1 MFPSPNVVTLLPVLL
16 LLDFCKCLL
25 HSVGCMQLTQHT
37 DYGLRLLIV
46 LARRGGEQIALTE
59 FAADQR
65 LSYHHV
71 AKVAQSLVRE
81 GLLISRRGRSGGV
94 ELARRPEE
102 ITVGE
107 IVRVLER
114 GLQLADCAGCSLR
127 EDCNAS
133 PLLTDAL
140 AAFLAVLDRSTLA
153 DAANRQSRAPGSR
166 TVTPLDAGSDR
177 PSR

>member
-1 MFPSPNVVTLLPVLL
+1 
-16 LLDFCKCLL
+16 
-25 HSVGCMQLTQHT
+25 MQLTQHT

-46 LARRGGEQIALTE
+46 LARRAGEPVALPQ
-59 FAADQR
+59 FAAEQR

-81 GLLISRRGRSGGV
+81 GFLKSRRGRSGGV

-114 GLQLADCAGCSLR
+114 GLQLADCAGCALR

-133 PLLTDAL
+133 PLLADAL
-140 AAFLAVLDRSTLA
+140 TAFLAVLDRSTLA
-153 DAANRQSRAPGSR
+153 DAARRQSYALGPRTPNPPADGSH
-166 TVTPLDAGSDR
+166 S
-177 PSR
+177 PSLPHC